1 MKKNCLKRRAISVF
15 LAILMAFTG
24 LVPAGTVF
32 ADDGVEGIY
41 EIQLFYK
48 DTDTMVPTYVDETA
62 AEKQEYIEY
71 MVEGEELNLTY
82 KLIGT
87 EMPDNGYIKWYS
99 ETPSLVDVTQEGV
112 VKAFDSSKGAV
123 IQSWIDNEVK
133 TIPLVGSL
141 MGSALEKIFF
151 NEYIDVDKMDTDEI
165 IKLVE
170 DAFGSDSLLAKWVDS
185 YKGELV
191 DSLRHYL
198 DNINSNIHV
207 QLYDAE
213 GTLLADDYIQICVT
227 KNEEWYANFLP
238 NGTHITNKS
247 QIDTTVAV
255 GSTVQLYAVTTPL
268 RLHYNCIYSVKS
280 TSIFEQGKVVATV
293 NDSGLVTFKNTG
305 TVTIIV
311 SPDTQEII
319 QSILELVNH
328 FYALDNTGTLDT
340 DQIAGILIDYVGI
353 DMNRTVL
360 AGILDVCFAIS
371 DIVGDTADP
380 VQLTA
385 TAIEIISN
393 LVLQFVYN
401 DTITFTVVDGQP
413 LTDFSI
419 DGATTVKEGSQ
430 IQMSIV
436 DVKPS
441 AGDTSDI
448 TWTSSDPS
456 IASVDPK
463 TGVITGRDAGGSLG
477 SISTQQCT
485 ITATSAAN
493 NVSKSVNITVTGK
506 TGRYLSDVE
515 IIGESTLDAP
525 AETDYTYRI
534 YPARVAESDNLY
546 IEWGLVNG
554 TDEEGNTA
562 YIWATEDTPAE
573 NGIGKIDS
581 TGHYTAVGGGICEIA
596 IKAYTGYPIGNDN
609 FYEISSFIRTFQVTN
624 GIPVENI
631 EIAVSDIKKPL
642 GNISSI
648 GRTNDVVINGQD
660 YTYVTMDVQGSYTDI
675 GAILSATVYPETASS
690 KELKWVV
697 DNSYYKTEVGEDTL
711 SCVVT
716 QKADHEVADTFN
728 VYAVSEDGKVKS
740 NVITVCVTR
749 NYVTT
754 NAIDQE
760 SIELTYGKTS
770 PVTHTVSIKGSDT
783 TASACYKCNWYSSDE
798 SVFTVTPQGN
808 DNRDATITA
817 VDVGTATLYCVSA
830 DGGIMD
836 SVQVTVYPDKDYLQR
851 IVKLCNSTIVR
862 KTPENADLY
871 RTYSKKL
878 DLAYYIL
885 FSEPMASQ
893 SSCDTY
899 ARELLYAFYNI
910 GGFVG
915 ISGVNVLDT
924 GKKPL
929 ASDHIS
935 VVVDGLY
942 YTNASYDLDY
952 NVSPSNAMYSDVT
965 WSSSNES
972 KISVDQNGVCRPVEN
987 DPCSA
992 VITCTVKDY
1001 MGQETSSSVYI
1012 AFVKKQATGVTLNTN
1027 EIKGGEIGKGQQ
1039 LTATVEP
1046 SSLVG
1051 GASCTD
1057 VHWESSDESIATVDS
1072 NGYVTFVAG
1081 GDCIIYCITYD
1092 GGKVAQCNVNVV
1104 TNYSNLQLLIQQ
1116 YTDLQLQS
1124 INYYPDSWNNYTAA
1138 MNEAQEM
1145 INKGGYSQQE
1155 VDEMY
1160 AKLEK
1165 AYKSLE
1171 KYNYLQKVELYL
1183 DGEATSDF
1191 YQYDLSLLS
1200 EGLSYK
1206 NAVLD
1211 LNVRL
1216 YPNNASYASVK
1227 WESSTSD
1234 IAVSEDGKCTPTSNK
1249 YCYGRI
1255 TCTVTDHFGNSFS
1268 DDVWVSYSYIP
1279 VASVEVSEESIF
1291 GVIGTTYQLY
1301 ASVKSDSIIG
1311 PNIKEFFWESLDESI
1326 ATVDETGLVTFKGAG
1341 ATAVRA
1347 VSYDGGIYGECLVSS
1362 GGDRTALKAAIEKYK
1377 DVDYTQ
1383 YEYDYGMAFKSAYE
1397 TAQTVLTNDTCSQ
1410 DYIDQTT
1417 NDLNAAYENMAAH
1430 PYINIETI
1438 NLNYNTKKRDLI
1450 GRETDIA
1457 SGSISSSDCI
1467 SLNLS
1472 NSYSDF
1478 NNYNDLYIT
1487 PELAPS
1493 NAMYKS
1499 FSWSVDA
1506 SSKMKTSTDGATIK
1520 FTPDNRDDGAW
1531 AIATITY
1538 TNHYDVTKQRTICV
1552 VMSEK
1557 TVTGF
1562 NITDDKKELY
1572 ATSSPAQLS
1581 YSVEGNAEFPTVFWT
1596 SSNPNVATVNENGV
1610 VTPVE
1615 KGEAVITGKTLDGG
1629 YTDTIAVTVLTDFST
1644 LASKQTEYYNLIEQV
1659 TDTYTYTEESLNNLS
1674 LAVSKA
1680 KEMIDA
1686 QSATQ
1691 AEVNAMVTELDNA
1704 YNSLQEYV
1712 FATGVSI
1719 NVDGQEGVS
1728 VTNGSYVRLEST
1740 TLYGKTISLNPAPYP
1755 ENAVYTSLSF
1765 TSSNSNIKIDE
1776 NGVLKNNSLNPGYT
1790 IVTFTI
1796 TNEKGETYESKY
1808 YVSFTR
1814 YGITGISFDE
1824 EMVYGS
1830 ASQTATLSPVLTNSG
1845 NSTTSLSIVKDCIY
1859 TSDDETVATV
1869 DNTGKVTFV
1878 GQGETTITATTV
1890 DGGYTATII
1899 AHTTW
1904 DTTALKA
1911 AIEAAELV
1919 DYTDYAY
1926 DYGMAFKS
1934 AYDNAVTVYANVFAS
1949 QEEINN
1955 ACTAL
1960 VEATTTLL
1968 ESPKFISPVIT
1979 VARNGEEVNE
1989 KAPVLVDDNNQVILD
2004 YSLNEGAM
2012 VKSTEWECV
2021 CDDNTSYSVNE
2032 NNQLVITKNA
2042 EGDANV
2048 TVTVNATD
2056 DYDRVVTKTL
2066 NLTIS
2071 DGLVN
2076 ATAVSLTANGTVI
2089 DGDAYSVDNC
2099 GLGYR
2104 NLDLTIGYITTP
2116 ENANAVTSVQYTS
2129 SDSDYITISD
2139 DGKIELTTIGKI
2151 KSSNTSTITC
2161 TVTNSDGTTATASV
2175 TVTLSR

>member
-1 MKKNCLKRRAISVF
+1 MKKNYPKKRIVSVF
-15 LAILMAFTG
+15 LAVLMAFTG
-24 LVPAGTVF
+24 LIPAGTAF

-48 DTDTMVPTYVDETA
+48 DTDTMVPSYIDETA

-141 MGSALEKIFF
+141 MGSALEKVFF
-151 NEYIDVDKMDTDEI
+151 NEYIDVDTMDTEEI
-165 IKLVE
+165 INVVE
-170 DAFGSDSLLAKWVDS
+170 DAFGSDSLLAQWVDS
-185 YKGELV
+185 YKGELI
-191 DSLRHYL
+191 DSLRYYL

-207 QLYDAE
+207 QLYNAD
-213 GTLLADDYIQICVT
+213 GTLLADDYVQICVT

-268 RLHYNCIYSVKS
+268 RLHYNCVYSVKS

-319 QSILELVNH
+319 QGILKLVNY
-328 FYALDNTGTLDT
+328 FYALENTGTLDT
-340 DQIAGILIDYVGI
+340 DQIAGILIDYVGL

-385 TAIEIISN
+385 TAVEVISN

-413 LTDFSI
+413 INDFSI
-419 DGATTVKEGSQ
+419 DGATTVKEGNQ
-430 IQMSIV
+430 IQMNIV
-436 DVKPS
+436 DVQPS

-456 IASVDPK
+456 VASVDPK

-493 NVSKSVNITVTGK
+493 NVSKSVTITVTGK

-525 AETDYTYRI
+525 AETDYTYRV

-546 IEWGLVNG
+546 IEWGIVNG

-562 YIWATEDTPAE
+562 YIWADETTPAE
-573 NGIGKIDS
+573 NGIGKIDNN
-581 TGHYTAVGGGICEIA
+581 GHYTAVGGGVCEIA

-609 FYEISSFIRTFQVTN
+609 FYEISSFIRTFKVTN
-624 GIPVENI
+624 GIPIENI
-631 EIAVSDIKKPL
+631 TITATGGTSNGELNRVETVTVN
-642 GNISSI
+642 GN
-648 GRTNDVVINGQD
+648 D
-660 YTYVTMDVQGSYTDI
+660 YTYATIHKGVGEAYLGN
-675 GAILSATVYPETASS
+675 GATLSASIYPETASN
-690 KELKWVV
+690 KELRWVV
-697 DNSYYKTEVGEDTL
+697 DNSYYETEVGADTL
-711 SCVVT
+711 SCEVT
-716 QKADHEVADTFN
+716 QKAGHEVADTFN

-749 NYVTT
+749 NYVTSNT
-754 NAIDQE
+754 IDQD
-760 SIELTYGKTS
+760 SIELTYGTTA
-770 PVTHTVSIKGSDT
+770 PATHTVTFDGSWDS
-783 TASACYKCNWYSSDE
+783 TAYSCYKCNWYSSDE
-798 SVFTVTPQGN
+798 SVFTVAPQGN

-830 DGGIMD
+830 DGGIVD

-862 KTPENADLY
+862 RTPENADLY
-871 RTYSKKL
+871 KTYSKKL
-878 DLAYYIL
+878 DLAYYVL
-885 FSEPMASQ
+885 YSEPLASQ
-893 SSCDTY
+893 TSCDTY
-899 ARELLYAFYNI
+899 AKELLYAFYNI

-915 ISGVNVLDT
+915 ITGVDILGT
-924 GKKPL
+924 GKTPL
-929 ASDHIS
+929 STDHIS
-935 VVVDGLY
+935 VLVDGLY
-942 YTNASYDLDY
+942 YTDASYDFDY
-952 NVSPSNAMYSDVT
+952 KITPSNAMYNDVT
-965 WSSSNES
+965 WTSSND
-972 KISVDQNGVCRPVEN
+972 SVVVDSNGVCRPADN

-1001 MGQETSSSVYI
+1001 MGLEISNSVYV
-1012 AFVKKQATGVTLNTN
+1012 AFVKEQATGVTLNTTS
-1027 EIKGGEIGKGQQ
+1027 IVGGKIGESQQ
-1039 LTATVEP
+1039 LSATVEP
-1046 SSLVG
+1046 SSLIG

-1057 VHWESSDESIATVDS
+1057 VHWASSDESIATVDA
-1072 NGYVTFVAG
+1072 NGVVTFVAG
-1081 GDCIIYCITYD
+1081 GDCIIYCITND

-1104 TNYSNLQLLIQQ
+1104 TNYSNLSLLIQQ

-1124 INYYPDSWNNYTAA
+1124 VNYYPDSWNNFTSV
-1138 MNEAQEM
+1138 MNEAQAM
-1145 INKGGYSQQE
+1145 VNTGGYSQSE
-1155 VDEMY
+1155 VDAMY

-1165 AYKSLE
+1165 AYNSLE

-1206 NAVLD
+1206 NAILD

-1234 IAVSEDGKCTPTSNK
+1234 IAVSQDGQCTPTSNK

-1255 TCTVTDHFGNSFS
+1255 TCTVTDHYGNSYS

-1279 VASVEVSEESIF
+1279 VTSVEVSEESIF
-1291 GVIGTTYQLY
+1291 GVIGETYQLY
-1301 ASVKSDSIIG
+1301 AAVKPDG
-1311 PNIKEFFWESLDESI
+1311 LLGANIKEYFWESLDESI
-1326 ATVDETGLVTFKGAG
+1326 ATVDDTGLVTFKGAG

-1362 GGDRTALKAAIEKYK
+1362 GGDRTALKAAIEQYK

-1383 YEYDYGMAFKSAYE
+1383 YEYDYGMAFKTAYE
-1397 TAQTVLTNDTCSQ
+1397 TAQSVLTNDTCSQ
-1410 DYIDQTT
+1410 EYIDQTT
-1417 NDLNAAYENMAAH
+1417 DNLNNAYNNLLSH
-1430 PYINIETI
+1430 PYVNIETI
-1438 NLNYNTKKRDLI
+1438 NLDYLAKKRDLL
-1450 GRETDIA
+1450 GRETTIA
-1457 SGSISSSDCI
+1457 TGSVASNDSI

-1472 NSYSDF
+1472 NDYSNY
-1478 NNYNDLYIT
+1478 NNYNDLIIT
-1487 PELAPS
+1487 PNLSPS
-1493 NAMYKS
+1493 NAMYNS
-1499 FSWSVDA
+1499 FSWSVDS
-1506 SSKMKTSTDGATIK
+1506 SSKMTTSTDGASIT
-1520 FTPDNRDDGAW
+1520 FTPDDRDNGGW
-1531 AIATITY
+1531 AVATITY
-1538 TNHYDVTKQRTICV
+1538 TNHYGVTTKRTICV
-1552 VMSEK
+1552 VMSDN

-1562 NITDDKKELY
+1562 NITDDRKEIY
-1572 ATSSPAQLS
+1572 ATASPVQLAYTVNS
-1581 YSVEGNAEFPTVFWT
+1581 GEFQTVSWS
-1596 SSNPNVATVNENGV
+1596 SSNPNVATVDANGV

-1615 KGEAVITGKTLDGG
+1615 KGETVITGKTLDGG
-1629 YTDTIAVTVLTDFST
+1629 YTDTVTVSVLTDFSV
-1644 LASKQTEYYNLIEQV
+1644 LASKQTQYYNLIEQV
-1659 TDTYTYTEESLNNLS
+1659 TDTFTYTQESLNQLS

-1704 YNSLQEYV
+1704 YNSLEEYV

-1728 VTNGSYVRLEST
+1728 VVNDGYIRLEST
-1740 TLYGKTISLNPAPYP
+1740 VFYNKTINLNPAPYP
-1755 ENAVYTSLSF
+1755 ENAVFTSMSF
-1765 TSSNSNIKIDE
+1765 TSSNPDITVDE
-1776 NGVLKNNSLNPGYT
+1776 NGVVKCSSFNAAYSLIT
-1790 IVTFTI
+1790 CSI

-1814 YGITGISFDE
+1814 YGITGISFNE

-1830 ASQTATLSPVLTNSG
+1830 ASQTVTLSPVLSNSAG
-1845 NSTTSLSIVKDCIY
+1845 STTSLSIVKDCMY
-1859 TSDDETVATV
+1859 KSDNEQVATV
-1869 DNTGKVTFV
+1869 DNNGVVTFI
-1878 GQGETTITATTV
+1878 GQGEATITATTV
-1890 DGGYTATII
+1890 DGGYSATIK
-1899 AHTTW
+1899 AYTTW

-1911 AIEAAELV
+1911 AMEAADLI

-1926 DYGMAFKS
+1926 DYGMAFKT
-1934 AYDNAVTVYANVFAS
+1934 AYDNAAAVYANVFAS
-1949 QEEINN
+1949 QDEINN

-1960 VEATTTLL
+1960 VEATNNLAGH
-1968 ESPKFISPVIT
+1968 EFVSPEIT
-1979 VARNGEEVNE
+1979 ITRNGEAVDG
-1989 KAPVLVDDNNQVILD
+1989 KAPVLVDSNNQAVFE
-2004 YSLNEGAM
+2004 YSLNDGAM
-2012 VKSTEWECV
+2012 VKSTSWECV
-2021 CDDNTSYSVNE
+2021 CDDKTSYTVNE
-2032 NNQLVITKNA
+2032 NNQLVITKNSD
-2042 EGDANV
+2042 GDAHV

-2076 ATAVSLTANGTVI
+2076 ATAISITANGTAVE
-2089 DGDAYSVDNC
+2089 GSTYTVENC
-2099 GLGYR
+2099 GIGYR
-2104 NLDLTIGYITTP
+2104 NLDLTLGYITTP
-2116 ENANAVTSVQYTS
+2116 ENANAVTSVEYTS
-2129 SDSDYITISD
+2129 SSPDYVTVSNTGVIS
-2139 DGKIELTTIGKI
+2139 LTTRGKI
-2151 KSSNTSTITC
+2151 KTSNTATITC

-2175 TVTLSR
+2175 TVNLSI